1 MIIIIHGITGSD
13 NHSAVV
19 GAVEAA
25 SPMEVRL
32 ALRKY
37 FQSYGHP
44 QLNRQRFSEFV
55 TFTGMKIVPVA
66 SIDYDQV

>member
-1 MIIIIHGITGSD
+1 MVIVIHGVTGSD

-19 GAVEAA
+19 GAVDAA

-37 FQSYGHP
+37 FQTHGHP
-44 QLNRQRFSEFV
+44 QLNRQRFAEFV
-55 TFTGMKIVPVA
+55 TFTGLKITPIA
-66 SIDYDQV
+66 SVDYDQV